1 MEQLTPLTS
10 VIITGITTLIVGF
23 LTFLGVVYQS
33 NKNFDKQQAQSD
45 TQRQLLET
53 KFDDYKEFL
62 HQVNKDIK
70 KDIETLSVRVDE
82 HNNYGIKIPV
92 IEKEIEGLKRRLCN
106 LEEK

>member
-62 HQVNKDIK
+62 HQINKDIK
-70 KDIETLSVRVDE
+70 RDIDTLSARVDQ

-92 IEKEIEGLKRRLCN
+92 IEKEIEGLKQRIIN
-106 LEEK
+106 LEDK